1 MSTLPER
8 IILIGF
14 MGSGKSSVGRIL
26 ADRLGYE
33 LVDTDALLEERAG
46 APIARIFR
54 EQGEPAF
61 RALES
66 EVLSAVA
73 GRRRSVIATGGGAP
87 AHPPNRDFFIRE
99 DAVFHLR
106 VSLEAARQ
114 RTGESAADS
123 RNTAT
128 DRPLLAQDEA
138 AVRRLYQGRQPVYE
152 ELGRSVDTDG
162 KTPAAVADEIMSLL
176 RSPRRSHAPGENG

>member
-1 MSTLPER
+1 MNTLPER

-26 ADRLGYE
+26 AERLGYE
-33 LVDTDALLEERAG
+33 LVDTDALLEEQAG

-66 EVLSAVA
+66 EVLAA
-73 GRRRSVIATGGGAP
+73 LADRKRSVIATGGGAP
-87 AHPPNRDFFIRE
+87 AHPPNREFFTRG
-99 DAVFHLR
+99 DVVFHLR

-114 RTGESAADS
+114 RTGENA
-123 RNTAT
+123 
-128 DRPLLAQDEA
+128 DRPLLAQQPD
-138 AVRRLYQGRQPVYE
+138 AVRRLYQGRQRVYE
-152 ELGRSVDTDG
+152 ELGQSLDTDG
-162 KTPAAVADEIMSLL
+162 KTPDAVAEEIMRLL
-176 RSPRRSHAPGENG
+176 RSPRRNPPPEERD

>member
-1 MSTLPER
+1 VSTLPER

-14 MGSGKSSVGRIL
+14 MGSGKSSVGRVL

-54 EQGEPAF
+54 ERGEPAF

-66 EVLSAVA
+66 EVLSTVA
-73 GRRRSVIATGGGAP
+73 GRRRLVIATGGGAP

-106 VSLEAARQ
+106 VSLESARQ
-114 RTGESAADS
+114 RTGESA
-123 RNTAT
+123 

-138 AVRRLYQGRQPVYE
+138 AVRRLYKGRQPVYE

-162 KTPAAVADEIMSLL
+162 KTPSAVADEIMRLL
-176 RSPRRSHAPGENG
+176 RSPRRSRPPGENG

>member
-1 MSTLPER
+1 MKSLPER

-26 ADRLGYE
+26 ANKLGYE

-46 APIARIFR
+46 AQIPRIFR

-66 EVLSAVA
+66 EVLAAVA

-87 AHPPNRDFFIRE
+87 AHPPNRHFFTRG
-99 DAVFHLR
+99 DSVFHLR
-106 VSLEAARQ
+106 VSLRAARE
-114 RTGESAADS
+114 RTGENA
-123 RNTAT
+123 
-128 DRPLLAQDEA
+128 DRPLLAQDPE
-138 AVRRLYQGRQPVYE
+138 AVRRLYQGRQSVYE
-152 ELGRSVDTDG
+152 ELGQSVDTDG
-162 KTPAAVADEIMSLL
+162 KTPDAVADEIMRLL
-176 RSPRRSHAPGENG
+176 RSPRKNHPPGEIA

>member
-1 MSTLPER
+1 VKTPPER

-26 ADRLGYE
+26 ARRLGYE

-66 EVLSAVA
+66 EILAAVA
-73 GRRRSVIATGGGAP
+73 DRPRSVIATGGGAP
-87 AHPPNRDFFIRE
+87 AHRPNRDFFTRG

-106 VSLEAARQ
+106 VSLEAARK
-114 RTGESAADS
+114 RTGENA
-123 RNTAT
+123 
-128 DRPLLAQDEA
+128 DRPLLAQDPE
-138 AVRRLYQGRQPVYE
+138 AVRRLYRGRQHVYE
-152 ELGRSVDTDG
+152 ELGQSVDTDG
-162 KTPAAVADEIMSLL
+162 KTPDAVAEEIMRLL
-176 RSPRRSHAPGENG
+176 RSPRRNHPPGESG

>member
-1 MSTLPER
+1 MKTLPER

-46 APIARIFR
+46 APIAEIFR
-54 EQGEPAF
+54 AQGEPAF

-66 EVLSAVA
+66 EVLRAVA
-73 GRRRSVIATGGGAP
+73 DRRRSVIATGGGAP
-87 AHPPNRDFFIRE
+87 AHPPNRDFFTRG
-99 DAVFHLR
+99 DAIFHLR
-106 VSLEAARQ
+106 VSLETARE
-114 RTGESAADS
+114 RAGEKA
-123 RNTAT
+123 
-128 DRPLLAQDEA
+128 DRPLLAQDPE

-152 ELGRSVDTDG
+152 ELGQSVDTDG
-162 KTPAAVADEIMSLL
+162 RTPAAVAAEIMRLL
-176 RSPRRSHAPGENG
+176 RSPRRNLLPEESG

>member
-1 MSTLPER
+1 MTVPER

-54 EQGEPAF
+54 ERGEPAF

-66 EVLSAVA
+66 EVLAAAAS
-73 GRRRSVIATGGGAP
+73 RRRAVIATGGGAP
-87 AHPPNRDFFIRE
+87 AHPPNRDFFTRG
-99 DAVFHLR
+99 DVVFHLR
-106 VSLEAARQ
+106 VSLENARK
-114 RTGESAADS
+114 RAGENA
-123 RNTAT
+123 
-128 DRPLLAQDEA
+128 DRPLLAQDEE
-138 AVRRLYQGRQPVYE
+138 AVRRLYQGRQPVYQQ
-152 ELGRSVDTDG
+152 LGQSVDTDG
-162 KTPAAVADEIMSLL
+162 KTPSAVADEIMRLL
-176 RSPRRSHAPGENG
+176 RNPRKNHLPGERA

>member
-1 MSTLPER
+1 VKTLPER

-46 APIARIFR
+46 EPIAEIFR
-54 EQGEPAF
+54 AQGEPAF

-66 EVLSAVA
+66 EVLRAVA
-73 GRRRSVIATGGGAP
+73 DRRRSVIATGGGAP
-87 AHPPNRDFFIRE
+87 AHPPNRDFFTRG
-99 DAVFHLR
+99 DAIFHLR
-106 VSLEAARQ
+106 VSLETARE
-114 RTGESAADS
+114 RAGEKA
-123 RNTAT
+123 
-128 DRPLLAQDEA
+128 DRPLLAQDPE

-152 ELGRSVDTDG
+152 ELGQSVDTDG
-162 KTPAAVADEIMSLL
+162 KTPAAVAAEIMHLL
-176 RSPRRSHAPGENG
+176 RSPRRNLLPEESG

>member
-1 MSTLPER
+1 MTVPER

-54 EQGEPAF
+54 ERGEPAF

-66 EVLSAVA
+66 EVLAAAA
-73 GRRRSVIATGGGAP
+73 GRTRSVIATGGGAP
-87 AHPPNRDFFIRE
+87 AHPPNRDFFTRG
-99 DAVFHLR
+99 DVVFHLR
-106 VSLEAARQ
+106 VSLENARK
-114 RTGESAADS
+114 RAGENA
-123 RNTAT
+123 
-128 DRPLLAQDEA
+128 DRPLLAQDEE
-138 AVRRLYQGRQPVYE
+138 AVRRLYQGRQPVYQQ
-152 ELGRSVDTDG
+152 LGQSVDTDG
-162 KTPAAVADEIMSLL
+162 KTPSAVADEIMRLL
-176 RSPRRSHAPGENG
+176 RNPRKNHLPGERA

>member
-1 MSTLPER
+1 MKTLPQR

-33 LVDTDALLEERAG
+33 LVDTDALLEKRAG
-46 APIARIFR
+46 APIAHIFR

-66 EVLSAVA
+66 EVLAAVVD
-73 GRRRSVIATGGGAP
+73 RPRSVIATGGGAP
-87 AHPPNRDFFIRE
+87 AHPPNRAFFTRG

-114 RTGESAADS
+114 RTGENA
-123 RNTAT
+123 
-128 DRPLLAQDEA
+128 DRPLLAQDPE

-152 ELGRSVDTDG
+152 ELGQSVDTDG
-162 KTPAAVADEIMSLL
+162 KTPDAVAEEILRLL
-176 RSPRRSHAPGENG
+176 RSPRQNHPPGESA

>member
-1 MSTLPER
+1 MKTLPQR

-46 APIARIFR
+46 APIPRIFR

-66 EVLSAVA
+66 EVLASVA
-73 GRRRSVIATGGGAP
+73 DRTRSVIATGGGAP
-87 AHPPNRDFFIRE
+87 AHPANREFFTRE

-106 VSLEAARQ
+106 VSLKAARE
-114 RTGESAADS
+114 RTGENA
-123 RNTAT
+123 
-128 DRPLLAQDEA
+128 DRPLLAQDPET
-138 AVRRLYQGRQPVYE
+138 VRGLYQGRQSVYE
-152 ELGRSVDTDG
+152 KLGQSVDTDG
-162 KTPAAVADEIMSLL
+162 RTPDAVADEIMRLL
-176 RSPRRSHAPGENG
+176 RNPRRNRPPGENA

>member
-1 MSTLPER
+1 VKALPDR

-26 ADRLGYE
+26 AERLGYE

-54 EQGEPAF
+54 ERGEPAF

-73 GRRRSVIATGGGAP
+73 NRSRSVIATGGGAP
-87 AHPPNRDFFIRE
+87 AYPPNRGFFTRG

-106 VSLEAARQ
+106 VSLEAARR
-114 RTGESAADS
+114 RTGEKA
-123 RNTAT
+123 
-128 DRPLLAQDEA
+128 DRPLLAQDSD
-138 AVRRLYQGRQPVYE
+138 VVHRLFQGRQPVYE
-152 ELGRSVDTDG
+152 ELGESVDTDG
-162 KTPAAVADEIMSLL
+162 RTPAAVADEIMRLL
-176 RSPRRSHAPGENG
+176 RGPRKSPPGESA

>member
-1 MSTLPER
+1 VNTLPER

-33 LVDTDALLEERAG
+33 LVDTDVLLEERAG

-61 RALES
+61 RELES
-66 EVLSAVA
+66 EILAAVA
-73 GRRRSVIATGGGAP
+73 DRRRSVIATGGGAP
-87 AHPPNRDFFIRE
+87 AHPPNRDFFTRE
-99 DAVFHLR
+99 NAVFHLR
-106 VSLEAARQ
+106 VSLEAARE
-114 RTGESAADS
+114 RTGENA
-123 RNTAT
+123 
-128 DRPLLAQDEA
+128 DRPLLAQDQE

-152 ELGRSVDTDG
+152 ELGQSVDTDG
-162 KTPAAVADEIMSLL
+162 KTPTAVADEIMRLL
-176 RSPRRSHAPGENG
+176 RNPRRIQLPEENG

>member
-1 MSTLPER
+1 VKALPAR

-26 ADRLGYE
+26 AERLGYE

-54 EQGEPAF
+54 ERGEPAF

-73 GRRRSVIATGGGAP
+73 NRPRSVIATGGGAP
-87 AHPPNRDFFIRE
+87 AHPPNRRFFTRG
-99 DAVFHLR
+99 DAIFHLR
-106 VSLEAARQ
+106 VSLEAARR
-114 RTGESAADS
+114 RTGENA
-123 RNTAT
+123 
-128 DRPLLAQDEA
+128 DRPLLAQDEE
-138 AVRRLYQGRQPVYE
+138 AVHRLYQGRQPVYE
-152 ELGRSVDTDG
+152 ELGQSVDTDDR
-162 KTPAAVADEIMSLL
+162 TPAAVAEEIMRLL
-176 RSPRRSHAPGENG
+176 RGPRKSPPGESV

>member
-1 MSTLPER
+1 MKNLPER

-26 ADRLGYE
+26 AHRLGYE

-73 GRRRSVIATGGGAP
+73 DRPRSVIATGGGAP
-87 AHPPNRDFFIRE
+87 AHPPNRDFFTRG

-106 VSLEAARQ
+106 VSLKAARE
-114 RTGESAADS
+114 RAGEKA
-123 RNTAT
+123 
-128 DRPLLAQDEA
+128 DRPLLAQDEV

-152 ELGRSVDTDG
+152 ELGQSVDTDG
-162 KTPAAVADEIMSLL
+162 KTPTAVADEIIRLL
-176 RSPRRSHAPGENG
+176 RSPRRNHPPGESG